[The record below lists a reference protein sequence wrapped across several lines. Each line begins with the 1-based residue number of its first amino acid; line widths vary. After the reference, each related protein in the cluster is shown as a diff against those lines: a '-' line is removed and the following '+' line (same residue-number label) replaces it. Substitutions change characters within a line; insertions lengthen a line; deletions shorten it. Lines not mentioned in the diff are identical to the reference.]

1 MLIREL
7 QPWLAILAKYS
18 RGLSEAFTSFQKI
31 GNIDQLN
38 KEKGISCR
46 KKKIV
51 HDKALEHDKI
61 KKL

>member
-7 QPWLAILAKYS
+7 QPCLAILAKDS
-18 RGLSEAFTSFQKI
+18 RGPFEAFTSFQKM

-38 KEKGISCR
+38 KEKGIPCR
-46 KKKIV
+46 KKIV
-51 HDKALEHDKI
+51 HVKPLEHDKI